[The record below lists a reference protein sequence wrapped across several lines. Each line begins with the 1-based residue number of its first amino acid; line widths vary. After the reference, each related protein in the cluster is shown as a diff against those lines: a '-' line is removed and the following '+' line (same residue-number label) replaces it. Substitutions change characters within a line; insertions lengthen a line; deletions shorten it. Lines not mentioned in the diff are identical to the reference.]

1 MEGLSQVR
9 AGREQSV
16 TSRPRG
22 RPSLVAPFT
31 PQITQWL
38 RENPHLSSV
47 EILRRVQLAGY
58 RGRKSAL
65 YEFVK
70 RLRTCPAAASSAES
84 QSGAGRTKD

>member
-1 MEGLSQVR
+1 MSLTP
-9 AGREQSV
+9 GRGQNE
-16 TSRPRG
+16 TSRSRG

-31 PQITQWL
+31 PQINQCL
-38 RENPHLSSV
+38 RENPHVSGV

-70 RLRTCPAAASSAES
+70 RLRTRPVAAPSAES
-84 QSGAGRTKD
+84 QSGAGRNKD